1 MARMRS
7 PNFPGLSLEESIK
20 AAKIIWD
27 KNRRAPISREA
38 GAKDLGYTGLTGRSL
53 RVLGAMNQYDL
64 VENTSKGQMR
74 VTKTAEDI
82 FHGFPEDVRL
92 TALRK
97 AGRAPTLYQAI
108 YDRFEGTVP
117 GENAVRSFLFQSGF
131 TNEGVE
137 KALKNFLETN
147 RYLEIAGASESYGDA
162 HPKAPESAPEVE
174 PDEEAPPKMEVAA
187 APAEARRGVR
197 IFEPG
202 PLDFNLSSSGLR
214 VTGQTSSA
222 GELRAFI
229 EKLTALAALLPSKPA
244 PNSPEDI
251 EDVMS

>member
-7 PNFPGLSLEESIK
+7 PNFPGLPLEDAIK
-20 AAKIIWD
+20 AAKVIWD

-92 TALRK
+92 AALRR
-97 AGRAPTLYQAI
+97 AGRAPTLFQSI
-108 YDRFEGTVP
+108 YDKFEGTVP

-147 RYLEIAGASESYGDA
+147 RYLEIAGASESYGEDEERA
-162 HPKAPESAPEVE
+162 AESPPEAE
-174 PDEEAPPKMEVAA
+174 PDEEAPPKMEAA
-187 APAEARRGVR
+187 TAPAEARRGVT

-202 PLDFNLSSSGLR
+202 PLDFNLSSAGLR
-214 VTGQTSSA
+214 VTGRTSSA
-222 GELRAFI
+222 TELNAFI
-229 EKLTALAALLPSKPA
+229 EKLKALAALLPDKKDLDG
-244 PNSPEDI
+244 ED
-251 EDVMS
+251 